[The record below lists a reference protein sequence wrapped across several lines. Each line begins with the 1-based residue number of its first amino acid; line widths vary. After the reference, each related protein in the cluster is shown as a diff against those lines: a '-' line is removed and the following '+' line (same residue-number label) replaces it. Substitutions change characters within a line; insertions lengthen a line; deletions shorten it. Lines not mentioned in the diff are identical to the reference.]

1 MKVINLTFPIN
12 FFNDESLQ
20 SMSKKTANQKDW
32 LAIEV
37 DYRAGFLSLVAIG
50 EKHNVTPTRI
60 SQVTKRDG
68 WRRDIN
74 AKVKLKAAEKL
85 KRAEVKA
92 RIIDADTQEAIAEKS
107 ASLIASVE
115 LSQRD
120 DIKTARDICMGLFEE
135 LSLVSSLANSS
146 VLRDVGDALK
156 HGDSVK
162 VENAYFVIL
171 SLPNRVKMMTDLA
184 NALKTLVTLERTVYN
199 ITGEQ
204 VERADPLTDL
214 LDRVS
219 GGNSTAA
226 LPVTVDPDYQ

>member
-1 MKVINLTFPIN
+1 
-12 FFNDESLQ
+12 
-20 SMSKKTANQKDW
+20 MSKKPATQKDW
-32 LAIEV
+32 LAIEI
-37 DYRAGFLSLVAIG
+37 DYRAGFLSLNAIG
-50 EKHNVTPTRI
+50 DKHNITPARI
-60 SQVTKRDG
+60 SQVAKRDG
-68 WRRDIN
+68 WQRDIN

-146 VLRDVGDALK
+146 VLRDVGDALRQ
-156 HGDSVK
+156 GDAVK

-199 ITGEQ
+199 MTGEQ
-204 VERADPLTDL
+204 VETTDPLEAL
-214 LDRVS
+214 LKRVT
-219 GGNSTAA
+219 GGNNTGI
-226 LPVTVDPDYQ
+226 LPVMTDPDYQ